1 MRKLINK
8 LGVMLYPVF
17 FVKMLIG
24 MTLLWWLAI
33 VGLVVVMSL
42 TLIGAGPELIEV
54 DLKP

>member
-8 LGVMLYPVF
+8 LGVMLYPIF
-17 FVKMLIG
+17 FIKMIMG

-42 TLIGAGPELIEV
+42 TLIGAGSEPIEV
-54 DLKP
+54 DLRP

>member
-24 MTLLWWLAI
+24 MTLFWWLAI
-33 VGLVVVMSL
+33 VATVFVMSM
-42 TLIGAGPELIEV
+42 TLIGAGSEPIEV
-54 DLKP
+54 NLKP